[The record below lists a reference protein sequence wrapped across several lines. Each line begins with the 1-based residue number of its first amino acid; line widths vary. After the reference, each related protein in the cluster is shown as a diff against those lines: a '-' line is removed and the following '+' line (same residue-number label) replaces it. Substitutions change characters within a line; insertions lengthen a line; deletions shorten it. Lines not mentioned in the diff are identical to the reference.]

1 MKRQMKTDKDR
12 KPDRDRHGNRERQT
26 SARFTWTET
35 DENKREI
42 ETDRHRQTVKI
53 ACTAAAI

>member
-1 MKRQMKTDKDR
+1 MKTDKDR
-12 KPDRDRHGNRERQT
+12 QPDRDRHGNRERQT

-53 ACTAAAI
+53 ACRAAAI

>member
-1 MKRQMKTDKDR
+1 MKTDKDR

-35 DENKREI
+35 DETKERSKQRDI
-42 ETDRHRQTVKI
+42 DRQ
-53 ACTAAAI
+53 

>member
-1 MKRQMKTDKDR
+1 MTTDKDR
-12 KPDRDRHGNRERQT
+12 QPDRDRHGNRERQT

-35 DENKREI
+35 DEEKREI
-42 ETDRHRQTVKI
+42 ETGRHIQTVKI